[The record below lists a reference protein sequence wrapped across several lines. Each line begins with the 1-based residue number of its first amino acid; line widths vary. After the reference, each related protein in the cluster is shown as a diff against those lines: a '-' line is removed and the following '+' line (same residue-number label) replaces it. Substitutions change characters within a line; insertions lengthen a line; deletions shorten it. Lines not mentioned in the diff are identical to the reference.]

1 MIYADNAA
9 TTAMNPAAVRYMLQ
23 FMAGAYGNP
32 SSIHSAGRVA
42 RSAIEYTR
50 EKFAKHINAK
60 PEEIFFTSG
69 GSEANTQAIFSAAE
83 VNGKREMVSTRIE
96 HHSVLNTLAA
106 LGRRGY
112 EITLLEVSQDGEV
125 SPEAVKAAVT
135 PKTALVSVM
144 MANNEIGTIQP
155 VEEIGSICR
164 ERGVLFHVDAVQ
176 AAGHVEIDVK
186 RINADYLS
194 MSAHKFHGPKGAGVL
209 YCRAGAPL
217 SPLIHGGGQERG
229 YRAGTENVG
238 AIVGAGAAFD
248 EECRGMEVKA
258 TALEYLRDRTAE
270 AIKKIPGA
278 RIFAEGAAS
287 RLPGI
292 VTAAFE
298 GVTGEMLVWL
308 MDKKGVCISSGAAC
322 SSGES
327 AGSHVLK
334 AIGVPDEL
342 AASGV
347 RISYSVSNTVE
358 DTECV
363 ISALKESVMQARACV
378 PVIGGD
384 Q

>member
-9 TTAMNPAAVRYMLQ
+9 TTAMSPAAVRDMLT
-23 FMAGAYGNP
+23 FTAGAYGNP
-32 SSIHSAGRVA
+32 SSIHSAGRAA

-50 EKFAKHINAK
+50 DKFARRINAA
-60 PEEIFFTSG
+60 PEEIIFTSG
-69 GSEANTQAIFSAAE
+69 GSEANAQAIFSAAE
-83 VNGKREMVSTRIE
+83 VNGKREMISTRIE

-106 LGRRGY
+106 LERRGY

-125 SPEAVKAAVT
+125 SPEAVKAAIT

-155 VEEIGSICR
+155 VEEIGRICR
-164 ERGVLFHVDAVQ
+164 ECGVLFHVDAVQ

-186 RINADYLS
+186 KINADYLS
-194 MSAHKFHGPKGAGVL
+194 ISAHKFHGPKGVGVL
-209 YCRAGAPL
+209 YHRQGAPL
-217 SPLIHGGGQERG
+217 YPIIRGGGQERG

-238 AIVGAGAAFD
+238 AIVGAGTALE

-258 TALEYLRDRTAE
+258 RALEYLRDRTAE
-270 AIKKIPGA
+270 EIKKIPGA
-278 RIFAEGAAS
+278 RVFAEGATR

-308 MDKKGVCISSGAAC
+308 MDKKGICISSGAAC

-342 AASGV
+342 TASGV

-378 PVIGGD
+378 PGFGGD

>member
-9 TTAMNPAAVRYMLQ
+9 TTAMSPAAVRDMLT
-23 FMAGAYGNP
+23 FTVGAYGNP
-32 SSIHSAGRVA
+32 SSIHGAGRAA

-50 EKFAKHINAK
+50 AKFARRINAA
-60 PEEIFFTSG
+60 PEEIIFTSG

-83 VNGKREMVSTRIE
+83 VCGKRKIISTRIE

-112 EITLLEVSQDGEV
+112 EVDLLEVSPDGEV
-125 SPEAVKAAVT
+125 SPEAVRAAIT
-135 PKTALVSVM
+135 AETALVSVM

-155 VEEIGSICR
+155 VEEIGKICR

-176 AAGHVEIDVK
+176 AAGHVGIDVK
-186 RINADYLS
+186 QIKADYLS
-194 MSAHKFHGPKGAGVL
+194 ISAHKFRGPKGVGVL

-238 AIVGAGAAFD
+238 AIVGAGTAFD
-248 EECRGMEVKA
+248 EECRGMAVK
-258 TALEYLRDRTAE
+258 TMALEYLRDRTAK
-270 AIKKIPGA
+270 AIKEIPGA
-278 RIFAEGAAS
+278 RIFAEGAAR

-298 GVTGEMLVWL
+298 GVTGEMLVRL

-334 AIGVPDEL
+334 AIGVPDEF
-342 AASGV
+342 AADGV
-347 RISYSVSNTVE
+347 RISYSISNTVE
-358 DTECV
+358 ETECL
-363 ISALKESVMQARACV
+363 ISALKESVMQARACA
-378 PVIGGD
+378 PGFGGG